1 MIVGIDLGTT
11 NSLVA
16 YYADDGPYVIPNRI
30 GKRLT
35 PSVVSIGEDGQVY
48 VGESAAE
55 QMLGSVVSGNLAGL
69 LEGNDALLALGRERQ
84 KDFCLYLEDLLRKMM
99 MRHRGLNTISDV
111 LPQEE
116 ETVTRLS
123 PLIPDGF
130 YEKAFK
136 ALEEA
141 RTMIEANVNAKMVFC
156 HLANVLFATKN
167 F

>member
-1 MIVGIDLGTT
+1 MLQERTGI
-11 NSLVA
+11 SPQEALVYARTAGGSPGMALDMAGEGSAASA
-16 YYADDGPYVIPNRI
+16 YLP
-30 GKRLT
+30 
-35 PSVVSIGEDGQVY
+35 
-48 VGESAAE
+48 AAE
-55 QMLGSVVSGNLAGL
+55 QMLGSLVSGNLAGL

-99 MRHRGLNTISDV
+99 MRRRGLNAISDV